1 MNQCNA
7 YSQRGKTTQA
17 RNQAV
22 KKIALKKKK
31 KTRTLRPESENNL
44 CNIFAWRLHVIKP
57 DHHLLHGIF

>member
-7 YSQRGKTTQA
+7 YSQRSKTTQA

-31 KTRTLRPESENNL
+31 KNQNAKT
-44 CNIFAWRLHVIKP
+44 
-57 DHHLLHGIF
+57 